1 MRRRFLILPG
11 LLLALTACDRD
22 PAPVAAPAEPASP
35 LAPVMQPSPPPPPPV
50 QTPRPTQERPPERP
64 SEPRPQAPAG
74 NGHLPL
80 ARILAITQ
88 ADTPGEVLD
97 VEFDDDDDDHGPAYE
112 ITVLTAEGRSIEIK
126 VDARTG
132 AILDREE
139 D

>member
-1 MRRRFLILPG
+1 MRRRFLIPG
-11 LLLALTACDRD
+11 LLLALTACDRQ
-22 PAPVAAPAEPASP
+22 PAAA
-35 LAPVMQPSPPPPPPV
+35 PSPPVPAVRTPLPPPLPV
-50 QTPRPTQERPPERP
+50 PAPQPAPERQ
-64 SEPRPQAPAG
+64 SLPQPPAS
-74 NGHLPL
+74 NGRLPL

-97 VEFDDDDDDHGPAYE
+97 VEFEDDDDDRGPAYE

-126 VDARTG
+126 IDARTG

>member
-11 LLLALTACDRD
+11 LLLALMACDRD
-22 PAPVAAPAEPASP
+22 PAPAAAPAPP
-35 LAPVMQPSPPPPPPV
+35 PAPVIRTAPPSPPPL
-50 QTPRPTQERPPERP
+50 QTSRPTP
-64 SEPRPQAPAG
+64 EPRSRPPAG
-74 NGHLPL
+74 NGRLPL

>member
-1 MRRRFLILPG
+1 
-11 LLLALTACDRD
+11 
-22 PAPVAAPAEPASP
+22 
-35 LAPVMQPSPPPPPPV
+35 MQPPPPPPPPV
-50 QTPRPTQERPPERP
+50 QTPRPTQERPLERP

-74 NGHLPL
+74 NGRLPL

-132 AILDREE
+132 VILDREE